1 MSIFKKD
8 IKKRPTAETDDIPE
22 KIHRRLHII
31 YFFLKCIIAASV
43 FLMFYN
49 ELCTLLLDIPD
60 IGEEDSPFLRHE
72 YCGTFYVEI
81 NKDNSF
87 ASQEAYDAYIA
98 KESSQKPEPSA
109 LDYVKA
115 AIVLGAGAAAVIML
129 IIKKFPR
136 FLGKRGAVFA
146 AVYAGMFL
154 FAPEI
159 TQAGIYFCYALLFL
173 ALRSGDK
180 KTIFCK
186 KASDY
191 FIVGGAVWF
200 IVTVI
205 HEIFVIKGTAAKG
218 EGLIGVFS
226 RPTYYFQAYD
236 LFAIPLVV
244 LCGGLMLRRRELE
257 ISGGKTQRNS
267 SALKTLS
274 FAAIIVTAG
283 FVLWRLPVRVYELIK
298 VISGADHTVK
308 LPFTVM
314 ETPYNKFIELPPELA
329 DSPAVY
335 RQAVGYRF
343 IKDFPV
349 FVLATLAVWFFVKV
363 LFAVSRG
370 ELNTKQNRKRLN
382 VSMILLVIASL
393 WFNLMGF
400 PELKIFNEG
409 FTGVYGE
416 VVYTMALRSKT
427 EPALYAMVL
436 WFFKTYLQTIPE
448 TQGKDE

>member
-1 MSIFKKD
+1 MSIFKKRE
-8 IKKRPTAETDDIPE
+8 KRPPAETDDIPE

-31 YFFLKCIIAASV
+31 YFFLKCVIVTFV
-43 FLMFYN
+43 FMMFYN
-49 ELCTLLLDIPD
+49 ELCILLLDVPD
-60 IGEEDSPFLRHE
+60 IGSEDSPFLRHE

-109 LDYVKA
+109 VDYVMA

-136 FLGKRGAVFA
+136 FFGKRGAVF
-146 AVYAGMFL
+146 VVIYAGMFL
-154 FAPEI
+154 IAPEI
-159 TQAGIYFCYALLFL
+159 TQAGVFFCYAMLFL

-200 IVTVI
+200 IATVI
-205 HEIFVIKGTAAKG
+205 HEIKVIIGTKAQG
-218 EGLIGVFS
+218 EGLTGVFS
-226 RPTYYFQAYD
+226 RPTYYFQVYD

-257 ISGGKTQRNS
+257 LSGGEIKRNS
-267 SALKTLS
+267 SALKAFG
-274 FAAIIVTAG
+274 FAAVGVTAG
-283 FVLWRLPVRVYELIK
+283 FVLWRLSVRVYELLK
-298 VISGADHTVK
+298 VSPGGGNYAVK

-314 ETPYNKFIELPPELA
+314 DTPYNKLIELPPELA
-329 DSPAVY
+329 DSPKIYEDAVVY
-335 RQAVGYRF
+335 RFV
-343 IKDFPV
+343 KDFPV

-363 LFAVSRG
+363 IFAVSRG
-370 ELNTKQNRKRLN
+370 ELNTRQNRKRLN

-393 WFNLMGF
+393 WFNLMGI
-400 PELKIFNEG
+400 PELMIFNDG
-409 FTGVYGE
+409 FKGVFGE
-416 VVYTMALRSKT
+416 VVYTIALRSKT
-427 EPALYAMVL
+427 EPMLYALVL

-448 TQGKDE
+448 SQGKDE